1 MTRRTRQ
8 IVAAVLAPLA
18 LLVALLAWGVS
29 SPQGSSPDE
38 DYHMGSIWCANG
50 PIEGRCETTDSDRVR
65 ALPSDLAEAA
75 QCFAF
80 KPDQAATCPLDEN
93 GMTYTQRGN
102 WYDNGYPPVFYGV
115 MTAFVTDDVSLS
127 ILMMRAFNAL
137 LFVGV
142 LCALFFLLPLRM
154 RPNLVW
160 ASLIGIVPLG
170 MFLIPSANPSSWAI
184 LQASGLWL
192 AVWGFFEQTGRKKIA
207 LAALSTVLM
216 LVGAGA
222 RSDAAAYGVV
232 ALAVAVV
239 LAFRPT
245 RGFLLQLLLPAGLA
259 VIAGALFLT
268 SGQSGVLTSATE
280 SGDLPF
286 FSLLFSNVQALP
298 QLWIGSLGFWGLGW
312 LDTQLPALVWG
323 TTFGLFA
330 ALLFWGLKHGNARK
344 WLAMAGV
351 LAALVVVPL
360 YILMREGIMVGSGVQ
375 PRYIYPLVIM
385 LVGVALVGLKDAALG
400 LTRVQVGVVAAG
412 IIGANSIALHTN
424 LRRYITGADGTGI
437 NLDRGIEWW
446 WNAPISP
453 MGVWALGSVAFAAAI
468 VALVWFVWPS
478 ITRTSPRARWN
489 DEDLFATI
497 HR

>member
-75 QCFAF
+75 QCYAF

-102 WYDNGYPPVFYGV
+102 WFDNGYPPVFYGV

-142 LCALFFLLPLRM
+142 LCALFFLLPTRM

-192 AVWGFFEQTGRKKIA
+192 AVWGFFEQAGRKKIA
-207 LAALSTVLM
+207 LGALSTVLM
-216 LVGAGA
+216 LIGAGA

-245 RGFLLQLLLPAGLA
+245 RGFLLQLLLPAALA
-259 VIAGALFLT
+259 VMAGALFLT
-268 SGQSGVLTSATE
+268 SGQSGVLTSTTE

-286 FSLLFSNVQALP
+286 FALLFSNVQELP
-298 QLWIGSLGFWGLGW
+298 QLWIGALGFWGLGW
-312 LDTQLPALVWG
+312 LDTQLPTLVWG

-330 ALLFWGLKHGNARK
+330 AVLFWGLKRGNARK
-344 WLAMAGV
+344 WLALLGV
-351 LAALVVVPL
+351 LSALVVVPL

-385 LVGVALVGLKDAALG
+385 LVGVALVGFKDSALG
-400 LTRVQVGVVAAG
+400 LTRIQVGVIAAG
-412 IIGANSIALHTN
+412 IIGANSVALHTN

-453 MGVWALGSVAFAAAI
+453 MGVWILGSLAFAAAI
-468 VALVWFVWPS
+468 VALVWFVWPN
-478 ITRTSPRARWN
+478 ITRTSPRARWS

-497 HR
+497 DR

>member
-192 AVWGFFEQTGRKKIA
+192 AVWGFFEQTGRKKVA

-216 LVGAGA
+216 LIGAGA

-268 SGQSGVLTSATE
+268 SGQSGVLTSTTE

-298 QLWIGSLGFWGLGW
+298 QLWIGALGFWGLGW

-375 PRYIYPLVIM
+375 PRYVYPLVIM

-446 WNAPISP
+446 WNAPLSP
-453 MGVWALGSVAFAAAI
+453 MGVWALGSLAFAAAI
-468 VALVWFVWPS
+468 VALVWSVWPS

-497 HR
+497 DR